1 MIKLFVTT
9 QVITNK
15 RIEIDNL
22 KSVFTLIV
30 YRRNYNYIIKY
41 VQRTSPD
48 NIRIEGG
55 SQAIKERQQ
64 E

>member
-1 MIKLFVTT
+1 MVTT

-15 RIEIDNL
+15 RIQIDNL

-55 SQAIKERQQ
+55 NQAIKERQK